1 MTSYVIR
8 RLFLVVL
15 TIPLITILVFIMIRL
30 VPGDVID
37 SMAERDETGMGDEVG
52 MTADEI
58 RHLLGLDV
66 PVHIQYF
73 RWAGDILRGNLGKSL
88 WSPRRVIDEFKT
100 RVPVSVELGLLA
112 MLIGQSVGLP
122 VGIYS
127 AIRQDSFG
135 DLLGRSV
142 AITFLCV
149 PNFWLATL
157 LMVYPALWW
166 RWMPPSLYVPFF
178 QDPLGNL
185 AVFIWPALIMG
196 LSGSGGTMRIART
209 LMLEVLRQDYI
220 RTAWSKGLK
229 ERIVIIRH
237 GLRNCL
243 IPVVTIVGAGLPML
257 IGGVVITETIFNL
270 PGMGRL
276 FLETLTTRDYTM
288 LSGISLVIGSFVLVN
303 NMMVDLTYGFLDPR
317 VRYK

>member
-88 WSPRRVIDEFKT
+88 WSPRRVIDGFKT

-157 LMVYPALWW
+157 LMVYPAL
-166 RWMPPSLYVPFF
+166 
-178 QDPLGNL
+178 
-185 AVFIWPALIMG
+185 
-196 LSGSGGTMRIART
+196 
-209 LMLEVLRQDYI
+209 
-220 RTAWSKGLK
+220 
-229 ERIVIIRH
+229 
-237 GLRNCL
+237 
-243 IPVVTIVGAGLPML
+243 
-257 IGGVVITETIFNL
+257 
-270 PGMGRL
+270 
-276 FLETLTTRDYTM
+276 
-288 LSGISLVIGSFVLVN
+288 
-303 NMMVDLTYGFLDPR
+303 
-317 VRYK
+317 